1 MASAAASMLSA
12 AGRRLS
18 RSSLSASTIL
28 WREVRGQHKLTIDGC
43 VPSTKIPKDWSATSR
58 TFEAGGYD
66 WQIKYEPYGYGN
78 SWSDKYISVELVYG
92 GKKHTDPL
100 HFTFSLLDNAGKPV
114 PRYSRSSP
122 EVCYFDDG
130 YNHKQ
135 GFQDFIRW
143 KDLEESGCLKDDRFA
158 IQCDITVIKDWSLL
172 NTGDDDVNGDDVTS
186 PASVVLVPLP
196 DLHQHLGYLLR
207 KKQATDVTIDVGGE
221 MTYDV
226 HGWLLAARSP
236 AFEAELVAATKAK
249 SGGRRRVEI
258 KGIEPVVFE
267 AMLRFVYTDELP
279 EMAEEGDAVEM
290 AKGLVAAAHRFELE
304 RLKMMCEEMLCG
316 RIDVNN
322 VAGILV
328 VAEECGCREL
338 KEACVEFIAAP
349 GNLKAVM
356 ETEGYEKMKAK
367 CPTVLVGLKPRRG
380 LLALIRKLARSTKMP
395 RTLPPGRPV
404 NQCSE
409 AVGIFV
415 LRLRPAM
422 ATSAAMLSAAARRV
436 SRSAST
442 IITRE
447 VTGHHNLTIS
457 GFTPSRKMP
466 TDWTASSQAFEAA
479 GHGWRIT
486 YYPNG
491 NSWSEHVSLYLEPV
505 HGDGRQKVSDT
516 DPVEFA
522 FTLLDPSGNPV
533 PHLASASSKGVTYFD
548 GDSMTKGFQKFISWS
563 DLESSGCLKDDSF
576 TVRCDITVIK
586 NWTETNTNTNNN
598 SGNGAAVAGAAPA
611 AAPPRVVVPP
621 SDLHKDLMNLLWKKQ
636 GADVVME
643 VGGETYEAHGWLL
656 AARSPAFEA
665 ELLAAAK
672 EKVAGGVVRRRMEV
686 QGVEPKVF
694 EAMLRFVYTDA
705 LPAEVA
711 EEEGRDAAVAMA
723 QGLLAAAQRFKLGR
737 LKTMCEEMLCQ
748 RIDMDTVADT
758 LVVAEQHGCRGLLAA
773 CVEFLA
779 RPGNLKK
786 VMETQGYEKMKAS
799 CHSVVLELFLKQLAA
814 RG

>member
-1 MASAAASMLSA
+1 
-12 AGRRLS
+12 
-18 RSSLSASTIL
+18 
-28 WREVRGQHKLTIDGC
+28 
-43 VPSTKIPKDWSATSR
+43 
-58 TFEAGGYD
+58 
-66 WQIKYEPYGYGN
+66 
-78 SWSDKYISVELVYG
+78 
-92 GKKHTDPL
+92 
-100 HFTFSLLDNAGKPV
+100 
-114 PRYSRSSP
+114 
-122 EVCYFDDG
+122 
-130 YNHKQ
+130 
-135 GFQDFIRW
+135 
-143 KDLEESGCLKDDRFA
+143 
-158 IQCDITVIKDWSLL
+158 
-172 NTGDDDVNGDDVTS
+172 
-186 PASVVLVPLP
+186 
-196 DLHQHLGYLLR
+196 
-207 KKQATDVTIDVGGE
+207 
-221 MTYDV
+221 
-226 HGWLLAARSP
+226 
-236 AFEAELVAATKAK
+236 
-249 SGGRRRVEI
+249 
-258 KGIEPVVFE
+258 
-267 AMLRFVYTDELP
+267 
-279 EMAEEGDAVEM
+279 
-290 AKGLVAAAHRFELE
+290 
-304 RLKMMCEEMLCG
+304 
-316 RIDVNN
+316 
-322 VAGILV
+322 
-328 VAEECGCREL
+328 
-338 KEACVEFIAAP
+338 
-349 GNLKAVM
+349 
-356 ETEGYEKMKAK
+356 
-367 CPTVLVGLKPRRG
+367 
-380 LLALIRKLARSTKMP
+380 
-395 RTLPPGRPV
+395 
-404 NQCSE
+404 
-409 AVGIFV
+409 
-415 LRLRPAM
+415 M

-479 GHGWRIT
+479 GHGWKIT

-533 PHLASASSKGVTYFD
+533 PHVAFASSKGVTYFD

-576 TVRCDITVIK
+576 TVRCDQGKK
-586 NWTETNTNTNNN
+586 NRYNKNF
-598 SGNGAAVAGAAPA
+598 SAPA

-723 QGLLAAAQRFKLGR
+723 QGLLAAAQRYKLER